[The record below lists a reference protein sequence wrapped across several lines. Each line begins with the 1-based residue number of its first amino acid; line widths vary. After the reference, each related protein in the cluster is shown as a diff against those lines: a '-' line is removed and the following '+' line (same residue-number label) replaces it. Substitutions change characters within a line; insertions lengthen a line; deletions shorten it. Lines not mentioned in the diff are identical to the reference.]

1 MLDEDFGEAVFGADE
16 VSDVGE
22 SEGSLAGQSS
32 RNELS
37 SRSTWA
43 PPLFCMC
50 QTSTPAA
57 RYGYTGEGEAVVGV
71 EVSTGAA
78 VEPAIAAT
86 GRPTRQRV
94 SALGGTPT
102 GARAGFRVAEWVAP
116 HLAAVAAQKVWFRV
130 PPAPPLQR
138 RDRGVR
144 PGESLAV
151 DVAGRPLHVLSWG
164 SGPVVLLVHGWSG
177 WWQQLSVY
185 VEPLVAA
192 GMRVVAWDAP
202 SHGDSAPG
210 RYGSHASSIADLVDG
225 VRAVSAA
232 VGEVYGVV
240 AHSAG
245 AMAACMNLVEGLSAK
260 RVVLV
265 SPSVS
270 GADQVD
276 FLTERLGWGPRTLRL
291 VQRFVRRRFHLD
303 MADYDVPQRLLDCG
317 VALPD
322 ALLVHDLDDLQA
334 PPDSADRL
342 AAVWPNATILTTTG
356 HDHFRVLWD
365 PNTVRRAVS
374 FIATGPP
381 ILAMQ

>member
-1 MLDEDFGEAVFGADE
+1 MGV
-16 VSDVGE
+16 
-22 SEGSLAGQSS
+22 
-32 RNELS
+32 ELS
-37 SRSTWA
+37 SKA
-43 PPLFCMC
+43 P
-50 QTSTPAA
+50 
-57 RYGYTGEGEAVVGV
+57 G
-71 EVSTGAA
+71 GAA
-78 VEPAIAAT
+78 TADAASAAP
-86 GRPTRQRV
+86 GRSSRQRV

-102 GARAGFRVAEWVAP
+102 GARVGFRIAEWVAP

-138 RDRGVR
+138 RDRGVP
-144 PGESLAV
+144 PGEPVAAE
-151 DVAGRPLHVLSWG
+151 VAGRPLNVVSWG

-210 RYGSHASSIADLVDG
+210 RYGPRASSIVDLVDG

-232 VGEVYGVV
+232 VGDVHGIV

-245 AMAACMNLVEGLSAK
+245 AMAACLNLVDGLSAE

-270 GADQVD
+270 GADHVD
-276 FLTERLGWGPRTLRL
+276 FLTERLGWGPRTIRL
-291 VQRFVRRRFHLD
+291 VQRFVRRRFDLD
-303 MADYDVPQRLLDCG
+303 MANYDVPQLLSDSG
-317 VALPD
+317 AALPD
-322 ALLVHDLDDLQA
+322 ALLVHDLDDFQA
-334 PPDSADRL
+334 PPDSAQRL

-365 PNTVRRAVS
+365 PDTVRQAVS
-374 FIATGPP
+374 FIESGRPA
-381 ILAMQ
+381 LARS